1 MSHYYTKDDPTLKS
15 ARKPIFFELG
25 GRVFRM
31 TTDSGVFSRAG
42 LDFGTRTML
51 ENLAVTPGEELLDLG
66 CGIGVVGI
74 VAGAL
79 FGARVAMTDVNE
91 RAVALAAENA
101 AACGVD
107 ARVYAGDGCLHVPG
121 LFDVV
126 VLNPPIRAGK
136 AVVYRLFREAREKLR
151 DGGRFVCV
159 VNKNQGA
166 ESASRE
172 LEAVFG
178 NVATVARKSG
188 YHVFVCRK

>member
-1 MSHYYTKDDPTLKS
+1 MSHYYTKDDPTLKD
-15 ARKPIFFELG
+15 ARKPIFFEVR
-25 GRVFRM
+25 GRAFRM
-31 TTDSGVFSRAG
+31 KTDSGVFSRSG

-51 ENLAVTPGEELLDLG
+51 ESLAVEPGENLLDLG

-79 FGARVAMTDVNE
+79 FGARVSMTDVNE
-91 RAVALAAENA
+91 RAVALARENA
-101 AACGVD
+101 AACGVE

-121 LFDVV
+121 SFDVV
-126 VLNPPIRAGK
+126 TTNPPIRAGK
-136 AVVYRLFREAREKLR
+136 AVVYRLFREAREKLV

-178 NVATVARKSG
+178 NVETIARKSG